1 MEYHASSLRLTFAG
15 LTKTIYIDG
24 DFDREITKYT
34 VIYGVYIRFW
44 PTLHI
49 RGNCITNAGP
59 PTLHIR
65 GNRITNAGPPTLH
78 IRDNCITNAGPPTL
92 HIRDNCITNAGPPT
106 LHIRDNCI
114 TNAGP
119 PCMKPWDGGISKS
132 KRCAR
137 RPRAWFS
144 SSCKPLWTQ
153 RLNSGCVLAYCSK

>member
-92 HIRDNCITNAGPPT
+92 HIRDNCITNAGPP
-106 LHIRDNCI
+106 
-114 TNAGP
+114 
-119 PCMKPWDGGISKS
+119 CMKPWDGGISKS

>member
-78 IRDNCITNAGPPTL
+78 IRGN
-92 HIRDNCITNAGPPT
+92 RITNAGPPT

>member
-44 PTLHI
+44 
-49 RGNCITNAGP
+49 

>member
-1 MEYHASSLRLTFAG
+1 MAR
-15 LTKTIYIDG
+15 TIYIPCIYG
-24 DFDREITKYT
+24 IFGREITIYT